1 MSTRRRLGI
10 AIAAAATTLLVGCSP
25 ITLPLPCDLMIVALP
40 ADSTLQPGDPLP
52 AEPHQIIAGPG
63 DFDALRSSI
72 RQTLPAGDV
81 SLDLQLRGAAIGRV
95 ARHTEDHLGEP
106 MALLINEE
114 VVAVPIIDSSIPD
127 GAISVAPA
135 MDDAEGFVERFRGCV
150 R

>member
-1 MSTRRRLGI
+1 MKRRLGT
-10 AIAAAATTLLVGCSP
+10 AILMVAMTLLAACES

-63 DFDALRSSI
+63 DFDVLRSSI

-95 ARHTEDHLGEP
+95 AGHTKAHLGEP
-106 MALLINEE
+106 MALLINGE
-114 VVAVPIIDSSIPD
+114 VVAVPIIQSSIPD
-127 GAISVAPA
+127 GAISVTPDTA
-135 MDDAEGFVERFRGCV
+135 DADAFVQRFRGCV